1 MSAAPPLWNPADPV
15 ASWDA
20 WVAWLVADS
29 PDASLERAAR
39 LLEALRAIPG
49 RSEQCAVWSTRLAQR
64 QQPAAP
70 RIVLTGDP
78 KAGRST
84 LLNALLARPL
94 LRTAVRACTTVPT
107 TVFACGARF
116 TEVPPGTTGSAGDA
130 RILVVDVRQPLPR
143 ALRLV
148 PADGGPT
155 VLLLTKVDR
164 ARADAD
170 LSSDPDAEVEEALDV
185 ARRRAE
191 ARTEGAL
198 AAVLVCDPRDSRA
211 VRQTVW
217 PALRRALAPAWTQAE
232 ARCLVEDQRFVAALA
247 RTLRPPE
254 PMDWPPQ
261 IPVTSAASDILQA
274 GVAVAMASAAA
285 DEAAWRARVRQV
297 DAHDELDQLV
307 TRIPEALVDIG
318 DRAVERATH
327 ACVEALHHWAE
338 TFGHTLATAA
348 PWAAVPDGAAVPMPT
363 VSLGVAGGAL
373 ARVQA
378 EHVQAA
384 APLPLWGMVRLRRV
398 DARKEA
404 LDAAWISALADVQL
418 DLGAALRDCLA
429 TVEDTVRAAGL
440 GCIAAA
446 EERGRV
452 ARAAESRRRTAQQ
465 VALWRAR
472 DWLLDAGSPGQSTL
486 APRTL

>member
-15 ASWDA
+15 SSWDA
-20 WVAWLVADS
+20 RVDWLVS
-29 PDASLERAAR
+29 CTPDAPLERAAR
-39 LLEALRAIPG
+39 LLEALRAVPG
-49 RSEQCAVWSTRLAQR
+49 WAEQCAVWSTRLAQR

-84 LLNALLARPL
+84 LLNALLARPI

-116 TEVPPGTTGSAGDA
+116 TEVPPGTIGSPGDA

-164 ARADAD
+164 AREDAD
-170 LSSDPDAEVEEALDV
+170 LSSDPEAEVKEALDV
-185 ARRRAE
+185 ARRRAD
-191 ARTEGAL
+191 ARTEGGL
-198 AAVLVCDPRDSRA
+198 AAVLVCDPRDARA

-232 ARCLVEDQRFVAALA
+232 ARRLVEDQRFVAALA
-247 RTLRPPE
+247 RSLRPPE

-261 IPVTSAASDILQA
+261 IPVTSAARDILQA
-274 GVAVAMASAAA
+274 GVAVAMASVSA
-285 DEAAWRARVRQV
+285 DESAWRARVRQV
-297 DAHDELDQLV
+297 DVHDELDHLV
-307 TRIPEALVDIG
+307 ARIPEALDDIG

-327 ACVEALHHWAE
+327 ACVQALQNWAE
-338 TFGHTLATAA
+338 AFGKVLVAAA
-348 PWAAVPDGAAVPMPT
+348 PWVAEDDLVVPVPA

-373 ARVQA
+373 ARGQA
-378 EHVQAA
+378 ERVQAA
-384 APLPLWGMVRLRRV
+384 APLPLLGMVRLRRV
-398 DARKEA
+398 DSRRMA
-404 LDAAWISALADVQL
+404 LDAAWSDALADVQI
-418 DLGAALRDCLA
+418 DLGAALRDCV
-429 TVEDTVRAAGL
+429 TVVEDVVRVVGL
-440 GCIAAA
+440 ACIAAA
-446 EERGRV
+446 EARGRV
-452 ARAAESRRRTAQQ
+452 GRAAEARRRTAQQ
-465 VALWRAR
+465 VALLRAR
-472 DWLLDAGSPGQSTL
+472 EWLLGEEHPGQSAH